1 MTKLHHYKI
10 FLQSVYFIFCAFIF
24 QLIFLCSGSY
34 SLRCRYNQFT
44 VQDVMGNWSC
54 IDCPKCLPGYGLTPQ
69 CYSKVKYGTR
79 IECKKCELGKTY
91 SDAHNTGSCI
101 SCGICAKHE
110 KVHHKCNLT
119 SNSECG
125 KCDKGFYS
133 EGLTGDC
140 KPCSFCCSFLPNHS
154 DISNSVKD
162 ECKNMPYYQRCD
174 ANVINCQVP
183 KCRDDQYLVVTNKR
197 GGARCVNCKICPA
210 GTSPS
215 IRCGNG
221 DKLESIDEVKCTSCS
236 LGETYSEKPGTH
248 PCKPCS
254 TCSFGQIELT
264 TCNLTHD
271 RVCGKCDKGFYSIN
285 GTECKPC
292 SACCGDE
299 QDVQIPECVR
309 HNMPKSMQCSY
320 TQRSIKVCQEQSST
334 EIVIRQKHTITTTLL
349 IVMIVG
355 ICFAAMASVGLG
367 YLKYKKNRDS
377 LSRIFYTQLQPSLE
391 EGEVSSSGYNI

>member
-1 MTKLHHYKI
+1 
-10 FLQSVYFIFCAFIF
+10 
-24 QLIFLCSGSY
+24 
-34 SLRCRYNQFT
+34 
-44 VQDVMGNWSC
+44 MGNWSC
-54 IDCPKCLPGYGLTPQ
+54 IDCPKCPPGYGLTPQ
-69 CYSKVKYGTR
+69 CYNEVEYGTR

-174 ANVINCQVP
+174 ANVINCQAP
-183 KCRDDQYLVVTNKR
+183 KCRDDQYLVVANKR

-221 DKLESIDEVKCTSCS
+221 DKLESIDEVKCMSCS

-248 PCKPCS
+248 RCKPCS

-271 RVCGKCDKGFYSIN
+271 RVCGNCDKGFYSIN

-299 QDVQIPECVR
+299 QDVQIPECVK

-334 EIVIRQKHTITTTLL
+334 EIVIRQKRTITTTLW

-355 ICFAAMASVGLG
+355 ICFATMALVWLG